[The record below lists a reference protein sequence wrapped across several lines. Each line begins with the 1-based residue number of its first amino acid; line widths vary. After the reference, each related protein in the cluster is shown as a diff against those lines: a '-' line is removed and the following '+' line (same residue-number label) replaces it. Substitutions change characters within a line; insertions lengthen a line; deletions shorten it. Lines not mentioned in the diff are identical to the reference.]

1 VALEKNTNIVMEKS
15 NQALNYEIKKIDGVK
30 LATTCAGLKKKKRDD
45 LLLIF
50 FPKNSTVSAVF
61 TKNKLAAAPVLIAK
75 KNLLSKKKSCAIIV
89 NSSIA
94 NAGTGK
100 KGLEDVIFYT
110 SYLAKKINCDAE
122 QILPFSTGVIMEY
135 LPIKKM
141 VSGINCLVKELSY
154 TSWDNA
160 SKAIMTTD
168 TKNKVVKKRVI
179 IDGIELKIIGIAK
192 GSGMIAPNMATMLSF
207 VFTNA
212 LISKKLQNIIINDSV
227 NKSFNN
233 ISVDGDTSTNDSYV
247 LISTPSDKSL
257 QIKNKDDKN
266 FHIFRQLVIDISK
279 KLARKIVDDG
289 EGATKLLKLIISG
302 VENKKHCKIIAS
314 KICNSLLVKTAL
326 NASDPNIGRIY
337 SALGSSE
344 LSFIKK
350 DNFILK
356 VNDLVIW
363 DKGKIGSSYS
373 EKKGQYEFKKK
384 NIVIKI
390 SFINKDS
397 SADTYE
403 FYSCDLSK
411 EYVEINSNYRT

>member
-1 VALEKNTNIVMEKS
+1 M
-15 NQALNYEIKKIDGVK
+15 
-30 LATTCAGLKKKKRDD
+30 
-45 LLLIF
+45 
-50 FPKNSTVSAVF
+50 
-61 TKNKLAAAPVLIAK
+61 
-75 KNLLSKKKSCAIIV
+75 

-110 SYLAKKINCDAE
+110 SYLAKKIDCAPE

-141 VSGINCLVKELSY
+141 VAGINHLLKDLSY
-154 TSWDNA
+154 SNWDNA

-168 TKNKVVKKRVI
+168 KKNKIIRERVN
-179 IDGIELKIIGIAK
+179 IDGKELKVIGIAK
-192 GSGMIAPNMATMLSF
+192 GSGMIAPNMATMLAF

-212 LISKKLQNIIINDSV
+212 IISNKLQKKIINDSV
-227 NKSFNN
+227 KKSFNN

-247 LISTPSDKSL
+247 LVSTPGEKS
-257 QIKNKDDKN
+257 IKIKDVDDKN
-266 FHIFRQLVIDISK
+266 YQILRHLIINVSK
-279 KLARKIVDDG
+279 KLAKKIIEDG
-289 EGATKLLKLIISG
+289 EGATKFLKLIISG
-302 VENKKHCKIIAS
+302 VANQDHCKIIAS
-314 KICNSLLVKTAL
+314 KICNSPLVKTAL

-337 SALGSSE
+337 SALGSTE

-350 DNFILK
+350 DNFVLQ

-363 DKGKIGSSYS
+363 DRGKIGATYT

-384 NIVIKI
+384 KIEIKI
-390 SFINKDS
+390 NFINKDS
-397 SADTYE
+397 FADSYE

-411 EYVEINSNYRT
+411 EYVEINSNYRS